1 MTSHKT
7 ERSLNI
13 VNFEDVVNFKN
24 VKNLLKLKVGQFT
37 VGELICLDTI
47 E

>member
-13 VNFEDVVNFKN
+13 VNFES
-24 VKNLLKLKVGQFT
+24 VKNLLKLRVGKFIA
-37 VGELICLDTI
+37 GELICVDTI
-47 E
+47 K

>member
-13 VNFEDVVNFKN
+13 VNFEN
-24 VKNLLKLKVGQFT
+24 VKILLKLRVGKFT
-37 VGELICLDTI
+37 AGKLICEDAI

>member
-1 MTSHKT
+1 MPHKT

-13 VNFEDVVNFKN
+13 VNFEKVVNFEN
-24 VKNLLKLKVGQFT
+24 VKSLLKLRVDKFT
-37 VGELICLDTI
+37 AGKLICVDTI